1 MKKKRKYIFCVNLRD
16 SGTESVSLAASPAT
30 LLPLRPDFV
39 GVTIMGGAAGGVCVM
54 LSLSLPPLSEAVAVT
69 ATIVVGVVMV
79 VVLVF
84 SVVSVK
90 VTLTLGRSVDVE
102 LVTHGVLVVLVGVVG
117 VVVLE
122 EERFCCSG
130 ETNVSS
136 VAAAAVKV
144 EAEVEEAQVSSSA
157 SAEIAVVV
165 RLVEDFFGDAAEAVA
180 AAISAADVATQEVEL
195 AVEGHGVELCLFI

>member
-1 MKKKRKYIFCVNLRD
+1 M
-16 SGTESVSLAASPAT
+16 SLAASPAT

-136 VAAAAVKV
+136 AAAVKV